1 MQLRR
6 KCKSVVNMKCE
17 RMQEITVAVLAFWIG
32 EVTVSGEDASLLTSL
47 AASLSLSRVWCPRHA
62 CMRSRGLRVPRKCL
76 PHSLAAT
83 RWRWVLD
90 ASVRNGRANC
100 ADGRAL

>member
-17 RMQEITVAVLAFWIG
+17 RMQEITVAVLGFGIG
-32 EVTVSGEDASLLTSL
+32 EVTVSGEDASLLT
-47 AASLSLSRVWCPRHA
+47 VWPQVCRCHVCCPRHA
-62 CMRSRGLRVPRKCL
+62 CIRSRGLRVPRKCL